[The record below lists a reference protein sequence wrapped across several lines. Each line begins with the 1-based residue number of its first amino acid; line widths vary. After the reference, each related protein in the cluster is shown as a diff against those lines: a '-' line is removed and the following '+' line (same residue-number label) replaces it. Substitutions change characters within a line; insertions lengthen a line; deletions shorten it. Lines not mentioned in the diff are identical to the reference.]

1 MQREKSC
8 GAVVF
13 VKNSEITYLLLRYA
27 AGHWDFVKG
36 NVEPNESEK
45 GTVLR
50 ELREETGIVATQ
62 TIEGFRERIEYY
74 YRRQGETIRKEVVF
88 SRIIPYP
95 ISLHLAVIFLLIA
108 TRELGGAQMGL
119 VSLTLTTLLFFT
131 DVTFPRFTIAPT
143 CSSRVSSKFILSIFK
158 SSFVPTARSKT
169 CVSNVSSVNVG
180 GSMPV
185 FPAMLPVNP
194 SA

>member
-88 SRIIPYP
+88 YLIEAPDKKVQLSFEHVGFDWLNYQGAMEKLTFKNAKDVLQKAR
-95 ISLHLAVIFLLIA
+95 VFLQNQG
-108 TRELGGAQMGL
+108 EL
-119 VSLTLTTLLFFT
+119 
-131 DVTFPRFTIAPT
+131 
-143 CSSRVSSKFILSIFK
+143 
-158 SSFVPTARSKT
+158 
-169 CVSNVSSVNVG
+169 NVSK
-180 GSMPV
+180 
-185 FPAMLPVNP
+185 
-194 SA
+194 